1 MLLFVHLK
9 NKSSELLNITLHKGI
24 LIRTALLSWG
34 ITLFIFISGIIPTEK
49 EVLEERMKLEAGDIT
64 SSIGQVTATAIINN
78 DYGFTVDYCLKMIK
92 QSNYIR

>member
-9 NKSSELLNITLHKGI
+9 NKSSELLNSTLQKGI

-34 ITLFIFISGIIPTEK
+34 ITRFIFILGIIPTEK
-49 EVLEERMKLEAGDIT
+49 EILEERMKSEAGDIAG
-64 SSIGQVTATAIINN
+64 SIGQVTATAIINN
-78 DYGFTVDYCLKMIK
+78 NYGFTIDYLKMIK